1 MQRRTLIILAVFVAG
16 FGAGYGTT
24 WIVVG
29 SPTAATKAGPAI
41 APAPTN
47 VAALA
52 DAGGSPGA
60 VSDAGVAAAGTGAPE
75 GDAGTSAAG
84 ADAAT
89 EDAATSVAAAPDAG
103 PEGVAGVAP
112 PTAPPDPAV
121 GDPKTPTSLCVNA
134 VCRID
139 FGKVSGGLSVREG
152 HLEDGQVIDWARD
165 FGKAEKIGTIPHS
178 ARNKP
183 TRVEVKAIGLADGE
197 PAAAWVVYKGKKGK
211 SLEGVIALRL
221 GEKSVTLVPEPD
233 AAKRDP

>member
-29 SPTAATKAGPAI
+29 SPTAAPRAGPAL

-47 VAALA
+47 VAAA
-52 DAGGSPGA
+52 PDAGGSEGA
-60 VSDAGVAAAGTGAPE
+60 APDAGVVL
-75 GDAGTSAAG
+75 AGTSVPEADAGAVAAG
-84 ADAAT
+84 GGAT
-89 EDAATSVAAAPDAG
+89 DDAATSVAAASDAA
-103 PEGVAGVAP
+103 VVP
-112 PTAPPDPAV
+112 PTEVPDGAGAAA

-134 VCRID
+134 TCRID

-165 FGKAEKIGTIPHS
+165 FGKAEKLGTIPHG

-211 SLEGVIALRL
+211 SLEGIIALRL
-221 GEKSVTLVPEPD
+221 GDKSVTLVPEPD

>member
-29 SPTAATKAGPAI
+29 SPTAPTKAGPALT
-41 APAPTN
+41 PAPTN

-52 DAGGSPGA
+52 DAGGSPAA
-60 VSDAGVAAAGTGAPE
+60 VADAGVAAA
-75 GDAGTSAAG
+75 SAAT
-84 ADAAT
+84 DASA
-89 EDAATSVAAAPDAG
+89 EGAATSVAAAPDAG
-103 PEGVAGVAP
+103 VEAVAGVAP
-112 PTAPPDPAV
+112 PTAPPDPAAAA
-121 GDPKTPTSLCVNA
+121 PKTPTSLCVNA

-152 HLEDGQVIDWARD
+152 HLEDGQAIDWARD
-165 FGKAEKIGTIPHS
+165 FGKAEKIGTIPHG

-211 SLEGVIALRL
+211 TLEGIIALRL